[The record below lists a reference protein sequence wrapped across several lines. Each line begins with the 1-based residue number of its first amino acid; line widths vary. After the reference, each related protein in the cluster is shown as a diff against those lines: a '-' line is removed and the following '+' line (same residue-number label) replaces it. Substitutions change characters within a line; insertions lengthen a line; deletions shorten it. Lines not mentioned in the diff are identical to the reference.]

1 MRTLAILNLS
11 LLTLLSA
18 PTLAADLENG
28 LTAVRRG
35 DYATAVREWTPL
47 AEEGDAKA
55 QALLGLMY
63 KNGAGVEQDYVVAA
77 EWYRRAAEQGLA
89 IAQFNLG
96 LMYYK
101 GDGVIQD
108 YVQAHM
114 WSNIARS
121 NGSEDV
127 DKLLDT
133 LEDIM
138 PASQIS
144 EAQAAARDC
153 VAKDYKG
160 C

>member
-1 MRTLAILNLS
+1 MRTLAILILS

-18 PTLAADLENG
+18 PALGADSDKGVTAAK
-28 LTAVRRG
+28 RG
-35 DYATAVREWTPL
+35 DYATALREWTPL
-47 AEEGDAKA
+47 ADQRNAKA
-55 QALLGLMY
+55 QH
-63 KNGAGVEQDYVVAA
+63 
-77 EWYRRAAEQGLA
+77 
-89 IAQFNLG
+89 NLG

-121 NGSEDV
+121 NGSSNSE
-127 DKLLDT
+127 KLLT
-133 LEDIM
+133 LLEELM
-138 PASQIS
+138 TASQIS
-144 EAQAAARDC
+144 EAQTAARDC